1 MLLSAPHSYAT
12 HLERRVSEAVQRSI
26 VLDANILLDVGVFG
40 LEGPRAFQDVLE
52 AHWATLAVFTR
63 LVCVIKS
70 ECSLGQ
76 SHLVSR
82 SLKLFKFGRSKLLCS
97 LERLELRLRLLIF
110 TFLIA
115 RIDGVFARSLVEDAL
130 DFH

>member
-1 MLLSAPHSYAT
+1 MTGLGYFRESLLLSAPHANAA
-12 HLERRVSEAVQRSI
+12 HLVGRVSEAVQRSI

-40 LEGPRAFQDVLE
+40 LEGPRAFQDVLK
-52 AHWATLAVFTR
+52 AYWASLAVFTR

-82 SLKLFKFGRSKLLCS
+82 CLYLFEFG
-97 LERLELRLRLLIF
+97 
-110 TFLIA
+110 
-115 RIDGVFARSLVEDAL
+115 
-130 DFH
+130 